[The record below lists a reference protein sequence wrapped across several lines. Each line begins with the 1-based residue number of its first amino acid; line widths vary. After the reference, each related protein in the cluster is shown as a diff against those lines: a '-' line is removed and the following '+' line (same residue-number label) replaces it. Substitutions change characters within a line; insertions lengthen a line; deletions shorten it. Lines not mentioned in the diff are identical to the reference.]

1 MAKKR
6 TGLQSEIAGIFSG
19 VPVPKKGGKRSEAD
33 SPAQKPDSPA
43 SKPSGSVVPKPV
55 TPQPRIPAAPMPK
68 KIEEPRPVAPKP
80 KVIEIKAPEQIAKR
94 IPKKKSKRRKDQI
107 FAPKSG
113 VRSTKQKAEIIL
125 FVIFSMVLVI
135 VLARQFLKPP
145 GNPDPARTPGTPGNK
160 NSTKA
165 EIKIDWP
172 IPPVYSADI
181 RDPMLKGSQQIIV
194 KQSELEVVGIS
205 WSEDRKFATIGTQ
218 TVQEGDIVEGT
229 KIRVKKINPNSV
241 EFEEDGKT
249 WIQKTRE
256 RQKIENGRKI
266 M

>member
-33 SPAQKPDSPA
+33 SSAQKPDSPA
-43 SKPSGSVVPKPV
+43 SKPSGSVIPKPV
-55 TPQPRIPAAPMPK
+55 TPQPQIPAAPMPK
-68 KIEEPRPVAPKP
+68 KIEEPRPAVPKP
-80 KVIEIKAPEQIAKR
+80 KVVEIKAPEQIEKR
-94 IPKKKSKRRKDQI
+94 IPKKISRRRKDKI

-113 VRSTKQKAEIIL
+113 ARSTKQKAEIIL

-135 VLARQFLKPP
+135 VLARQFLMPP
-145 GNPDPARTPGTPGNK
+145 GDQDPTQIPGTPGNK
-160 NSTKA
+160 ISNRA

-181 RDPMLKGSQQIIV
+181 RDPMLKGSQQKKV
-194 KQSELEVVGIS
+194 GPSDLEVVGIS

-218 TVQEGDIVEGT
+218 TVQEGDIVDGT

-256 RQKIENGRKI
+256 RQKIQN
-266 M
+266 